1 MTLVSCSVKTRSWV
15 NYRDPNPLKDSSY
28 LCLPPSMP
36 SDAWSFHHPELIT
49 KSIMIV
55 IMATSKGFTQPSIVF
70 EMKQMA
76 YSWSNIIFSEGVSS
90 WVIAAGQRTYSVIE
104 VGVESHWHQHTKLG
118 ILLQDHLTGFWN
130 CLLMH
135 TLPLFDHFFY
145 SLGAIFTT
153 HQSATGTVSPLYS
166 SRAKESDLGGWPL
179 AGIRDRVT

>member
-1 MTLVSCSVKTRSWV
+1 ML
-15 NYRDPNPLKDSSY
+15 
-28 LCLPPSMP
+28 

-135 TLPLFDHFFY
+135 TLPLFDHFLQLRGNIY
-145 SLGAIFTT
+145 YISICHWNGITSVQQLGERKIW
-153 HQSATGTVSPLYS
+153 VCDPWL
-166 SRAKESDLGGWPL
+166 ES
-179 AGIRDRVT
+179 GIRDRVT